1 VDDLDAS
8 SPPAGSADVTFDTAG
23 FPVIKLTGEVDMS
36 NVDALREVIEP
47 VMESEPERVDFDL
60 SGLEFMD
67 SSGIALLL
75 RVAATAQS
83 VYLREPSTLVR
94 RLVEATGL
102 SDVLRIE
109 P

>member
-1 VDDLDAS
+1 M
-8 SPPAGSADVTFDTAG
+8 
-23 FPVIKLTGEVDMS
+23 IKLTGEVDMS
-36 NVDALREVIEP
+36 NVDSLREVIEP

-75 RVAATAQS
+75 RVAATAQL

-94 RLVEATGL
+94 RLVEARASPKCSGSNREGATR
-102 SDVLRIE
+102 LRE
-109 P
+109 HARGRG